1 MERLG
6 AVIRMIAILVNG
18 APWQVHPDT
27 NISDLLSRLKLSP
40 RVCVVEINGKIIEK
54 KLFSS
59 AAIKADDKVEIIR
72 MMGGG

>member
-1 MERLG
+1 
-6 AVIRMIAILVNG
+6 MIAILVNG